1 MIDFERKD
9 LMSNFSEL
17 FEEFLYDNADKLV
30 VVELKKYYE
39 STDVDD
45 ESGIRWAIDRV
56 LKDYMVYE
64 DYVAWRKENGKV

>member
-17 FEEFLYDNADKLV
+17 FEEFLYYNADKLV
-30 VVELKKYYE
+30 VEELKKYYE

-56 LKDYMVYE
+56 LKDYMVNE
-64 DYVAWRKENGKV
+64 DFVAWRKENGKV

>member
-1 MIDFERKD
+1 MI
-9 LMSNFSEL
+9 NFSEL

-30 VVELKKYYE
+30 VEELKKYYK

-56 LKDYMVYE
+56 LKDYMVNE
-64 DYVAWRKENGKV
+64 DYVAWRRENGKV